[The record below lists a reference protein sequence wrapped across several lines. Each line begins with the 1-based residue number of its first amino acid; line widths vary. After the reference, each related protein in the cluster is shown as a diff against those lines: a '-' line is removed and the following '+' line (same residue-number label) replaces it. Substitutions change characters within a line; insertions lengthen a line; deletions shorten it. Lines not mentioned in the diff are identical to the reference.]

1 MLQEQEKYFMEEQTD
16 VVIIGGG
23 LAGLS
28 LAIQLKNKSANT
40 RITVLEKASFPRPD
54 AALKV
59 GESTVE
65 VGSHYFEN
73 ILGLKNILDQE
84 IRKLGLRFFFSQE
97 ANQDITQRTELGP
110 SHFLTVWSYQLDR
123 GRFENALAEY
133 CEKLGVKLLSEAKVV
148 DFKLARNDQLVNF
161 EKAAKKHS
169 LKAKWLV
176 DASGRASL
184 LKRKLALKKKLRHNI
199 NAAWFRIAAKI
210 NVDDWSQ
217 NAEWQQR
224 NEHSRYLSTNHLYG
238 KGYWTW
244 LIPLSS
250 GSTSIGIVADERFHS
265 FKSINTFEKAREW
278 LKKHE
283 PQCSAMVEEN
293 LDCFQDF
300 LALKQFSYSCKQ
312 LYSADGWC
320 LTGDSGMFLD
330 PLYSPG
336 SDFIGM
342 NNGFITDIISKSLAG
357 QNISVEVKQH
367 ERTFRSIFAGFLPI
381 YEDQYPTMA
390 NSKVMSS
397 KFIWDIM
404 MYWGGIG
411 PLFFKQ
417 KLTDLKFMELV
428 RPILSEFF
436 ILNVR
441 LQNLFRDWA
450 TIDDAQ
456 KHAGGNFLD
465 YAEIPLL
472 QQLNRN
478 LLEFQEDE
486 ALLQQLR
493 KNIKSAEELA
503 AEIYLEALKY
513 YPELKDENVDLSNS
527 QAGHL
532 KEFYDEFTIC

>member
-1 MLQEQEKYFMEEQTD
+1 MEELVD

-28 LAIQLKNKSANT
+28 LAIQLKNKSAHT
-40 RITVLEKASFPRPD
+40 RITVIEKAGFPRPE

-84 IRKLGLRFFFSQE
+84 IRKLGLRFFFSRE
-97 ANQDITQRTELGP
+97 GNHDITQRTELGP
-110 SHFLTVWSYQLDR
+110 SHYLTVWSYQLDR

-133 CEKLGVKLLSEAKVV
+133 CEKLDVNLISEARVV
-148 DFKLARNDQLVNF
+148 DVELASNDQLVHF
-161 EKAAKKHS
+161 EKAGERHS

-184 LKRKLALKKKLRHNI
+184 LKRKLSLAKKVRHNI

-210 NVDDWSQ
+210 NIDDWSK
-217 NAEWQQR
+217 NTEWQQR
-224 NEHSRYLSTNHLYG
+224 NEQSRYLSTNHLFG

-250 GSTSIGIVADERFHS
+250 GSTSIGIVADERFHAY
-265 FKSINTFEKAREW
+265 KSINTFEKAREW

-312 LYSADGWC
+312 LYSEDGWC

-357 QNISVEVKQH
+357 QNISLEVKQH

-381 YEDQYPTMA
+381 YEDQYPTME

-397 KFIWDIM
+397 KFIWDLM

-411 PLFFKQ
+411 PLYFNQ
-417 KLTDLKFMELV
+417 KLTDLKFMKLV
-428 RPILSEFF
+428 RPILSDFF

-441 LQNLFRDWA
+441 MQNLYRDWA
-450 TIDDAQ
+450 AIDDDQ
-456 KHAGGNFLD
+456 KHACGFFLD

-478 LLEFQEDE
+478 LPVLQEDE
-486 ALLQQLR
+486 VLLQQLR
-493 KNIKSAEELA
+493 KNIKSANELA
-503 AEIYLEALKY
+503 TEIYFEAQKN
-513 YPELKDENVDLSNS
+513 YPELKDENIDLSNS
-527 QAGHL
+527 QTVHL
-532 KEFYDEFTIC
+532 KEFYDEFIVC